1 MHLFLP
7 QAVKTVISVLE
18 NAGYEAFC
26 VGGAVRDMLMGRT
39 SPSDF
44 DVTTNC
50 LPEDIAR
57 LFPHNIPTGIKHG
70 TVTVICD
77 GMAIEVTTY
86 RTEGGYSDAR
96 HPDKVEFV
104 SNIRDDLSRR
114 DFTVNAI
121 AYNEKSGIFD
131 PFSGLKDIESKT
143 LRAVGEPEKRFE
155 EDALRIMRL
164 YRFASQLGFLPDS
177 ATENGAKE
185 KLHLLPKISAERI
198 FSELSRLLCGEH
210 IALAAPLFLS
220 GGLEF
225 LGIKKYDTA
234 LFCALPNELDI
245 RFSAYALMSGSDAE
259 AVLSALK
266 ADNKLKNSVKTII
279 SLHSAQIPKTRRE
292 VKEMLYFAEKDCF
305 FKYLC
310 VLSLTDSEAA
320 QKIKCEAEDI
330 LKKSEPYKIS
340 ELAVCGDD
348 LKALGLC
355 GSEIGK
361 VLKGLL
367 RLVWENPSLNK
378 KETLLSLITK

>member
-7 QAVKTVISVLE
+7 TAVKTVISVLE

-121 AYNEKSGIFD
+121 AYNAKSGIFD
-131 PFSGLKDIESKT
+131 PFLGLKDIESKT

-164 YRFASQLGFLPDS
+164 YRFASQLGFSPDS
-177 ATENGAKE
+177 ATEMGAKE

-198 FSELSRLLCGEH
+198 FCELSRLLCGEH

-225 LGIKKYDTA
+225 LGIKKCNTA
-234 LFCALPNELDI
+234 FLSALPNELDI
-245 RFSAYALMSGSDAE
+245 RFSAYALMSGSDAG

-279 SLHSAQIPKTRRE
+279 SLHSAEIPKTRAE
-292 VKEMLYFAEKDCF
+292 IKEMLHFAEKECF

-310 VLSLTDSEAA
+310 VMSLKNAASA

-330 LKKSEPYKIS
+330 LKKGEPYKIS

-348 LKALGLC
+348 LKASGLC
-355 GSEIGK
+355 GSEIGQAFK
-361 VLKGLL
+361 RLL